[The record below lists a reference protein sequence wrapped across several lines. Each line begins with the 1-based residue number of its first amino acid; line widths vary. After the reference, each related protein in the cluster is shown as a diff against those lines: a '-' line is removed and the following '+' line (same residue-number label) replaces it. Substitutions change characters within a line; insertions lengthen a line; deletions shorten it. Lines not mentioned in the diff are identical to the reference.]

1 MERSRCGSRRGGGAR
16 DLNPEGPISMLAFSS
31 LELLL
36 RNEYLIAENRI
47 LRSNRFEDLA
57 ARQAVIENP
66 SGGRPVQ

>member
-1 MERSRCGSRRGGGAR
+1 
-16 DLNPEGPISMLAFSS
+16 MLAFSS